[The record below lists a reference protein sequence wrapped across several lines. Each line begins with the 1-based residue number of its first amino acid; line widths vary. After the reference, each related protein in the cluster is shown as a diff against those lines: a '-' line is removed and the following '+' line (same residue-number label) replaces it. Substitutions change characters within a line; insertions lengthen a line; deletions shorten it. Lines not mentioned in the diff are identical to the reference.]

1 MRRARRLGIGFVV
14 ALCLTS
20 GTAAAMGGAQHL
32 NAYSL
37 QPDFMCVLCHEP
49 LNQVND
55 PESQAEKNT
64 LSQLVNQGLDYSQ
77 IKTQMVDIYGE
88 EVLAK
93 PPAHGVN
100 LLVYIL
106 PPLVLLGG
114 LGVLAYNL
122 PRWRRRAR
130 VQQAAGAG
138 PTGPPQNPADI
149 ERLERELA
157 EFDR

>member
-1 MRRARRLGIGFVV
+1 MTRLRALALALLAV
-14 ALCLTS
+14 LCL
-20 GTAAAMGGAQHL
+20 GTGSAAAAQHL

-37 QPDFMCVLCHEP
+37 EPNFMCVSCHQP
-49 LNQVND
+49 LNQVNSA
-55 PESQAEKNT
+55 EAIAEKQT
-64 LSQLVNQGLDYSQ
+64 LSELVDRNLSYSK
-77 IKTQMVDIYGE
+77 IKSQMVSIYGE
-88 EVLAK
+88 DVLAQ

-106 PPLVLLGG
+106 PPLVLVGG
-114 LGVLAYNL
+114 LALLAYNL

-130 VQQAAGAG
+130 IQQAAGAG
-138 PTGPPQNPADI
+138 PTGPPPDGADA